1 MLISKASIYGY
12 RNFKQIDLSFNR
24 LVIFIGENNSGKSN
38 LLRAI
43 TLPFVNNEIGS
54 VNKNLGW
61 HEINND
67 LKRNYFDFI
76 EANLDRIKSADLSLE
91 EFQEQIPYVS
101 VKVAFTPEGAD
112 EYFVHKWIS
121 SINDEILYEIEY
133 HFNVANP
140 AELLQH
146 ITQILLDKTATE
158 IKNIQINLLPIE
170 MYQYSINIPSIQEP
184 VAFND
189 LINFKYN
196 SLSAERD
203 DFSNRNTQLGSQAL
217 VKLLHNKLGNEQ
229 KVKVEESYGNFFN
242 DLKTISDLDNVF
254 NWQESTEIDNAKDF
268 FSKITLMPNMPSI
281 SSLLNNVKL
290 GIGDEYLHT
299 QGLGYRNL
307 VYLLVM
313 MNSLEINQDIAL
325 NLLTLE
331 EPEAHLCINNERL
344 LASFINSILN
354 KSNKTQLF
362 ISTHSSEFLNK
373 LELKN
378 VTIVKEGAAFSL
390 KAVTNQA
397 DLDYLSKKFNLDFL
411 KFLYS
416 RKCIL
421 VEGPSEEMLIKA
433 YLNQQYNSLN
443 DIEVLSLHKGFTT
456 MLDIWLK
463 VNHGTTHR
471 IGIIRDFDNQP
482 KAQQRHENYNQY
494 KNVLVTTTTEYT
506 LEPEFVKTEDNYEK
520 LKTYFIEE
528 HGWNEEE
535 LKTAEDLSNKWRGAK
550 TDTMLRFCQD
560 IGTDYLKDITL
571 PNHIEKVLK
580 FLQSGVKE

>member
-12 RNFKQIDLSFNR
+12 KSLKQVNLEFNR

-43 TLPFVNNEIGS
+43 TLPFVNNEIGV

-67 LKRNYFDFI
+67 LKREYFNFI
-76 EANLDRIKSADLSLE
+76 EANIDRIKNEELSVE
-91 EFQEQIPYVS
+91 KFQKHIPYVS
-101 VKVAFTPEGAD
+101 VKVTFTPEGHD
-112 EYFVHKWIS
+112 TYFVHKWVSSTEPNIS
-121 SINDEILYEIEY
+121 YEIEY
-133 HFNVANP
+133 RYYITNP
-140 AELLQH
+140 QELLQH
-146 ITQILLDKTATE
+146 VKQILATKTAEE
-158 IKNIQINLLPIE
+158 IKNIQMNLLPIE
-170 MYQYSINIPSIQEP
+170 MYQYSINIPSINEP

-189 LINFKYN
+189 LLNFKYD

-203 DFSNRNTQLGSQAL
+203 DFSNKAQLGSQAL

-229 KVKVEESYGNFFN
+229 KVKVEESYGTFFN
-242 DLKTISDLDNVF
+242 ELKTVSELDNVF
-254 NWQESTEIDNAKDF
+254 NWQETSDIENAKDF

-313 MNSLEINQDIAL
+313 INSLEINKDIAL
-325 NLLTLE
+325 NILTLE

-344 LASFINSILN
+344 LASFINNIIS
-354 KSNKTQLF
+354 KTSKTQLF
-362 ISTHSSEFLNK
+362 LSTHSSEFLNK
-373 LELKN
+373 LELEN
-378 VTIVKEGAAFSL
+378 VTVVKEGQAFSL
-390 KAVTNQA
+390 KSVAEQK
-397 DLDYLSKKFNLDFL
+397 DLNYLSKKFNLDFL

-421 VEGPSEEMLIKA
+421 VEGPSEEMLIKS
-433 YLNQQYNSLN
+433 YLHHQQNSLS
-443 DIEVLSLHKGFTT
+443 DIEVLCIHKGFTT

-463 VNHGTTHR
+463 VNSDTSHR

-482 KAQQRHENYNQY
+482 KAKKRHEKYNDY
-494 KNVLVTTTTEYT
+494 ANILVTTTTEYT
-506 LEPEFVKTEDNYEK
+506 LEPEFVKTEGNYSK
-520 LKTYFIEE
+520 LEAYFKEV
-528 HGWNEEE
+528 HGWTDIETSD
-535 LKTAEDLSNKWRGAK
+535 KLSDKWRTAK

-560 IGTDYLKDITL
+560 IGTDYLKDIDL
-571 PNHIEKVLK
+571 PKHIAAVLK

>member
-1 MLISKASIYGY
+1 MFISKASIYGY
-12 RNFKQIDLSFNR
+12 KNLKQVDLDFNR

-43 TLPFVNNEIGS
+43 TLPFVNNEIGA

-61 HEINND
+61 HEINNN
-67 LKRNYFDFI
+67 LKRKYYDFI
-76 EANLDRIKSADLSLE
+76 EANIDSINNDKASVE
-91 EFQEQIPYVS
+91 KFQEHIPYVS
-101 VKVAFTPEGAD
+101 VKVTFTPEGHD
-112 EYFVHKWIS
+112 TYFVHKWIS
-121 SINDEILYEIEY
+121 STEPEVLYEIEY
-133 HFNVANP
+133 RYEITNP
-140 AELLQH
+140 QELFQH
-146 ITQILLDKTATE
+146 VKQILANKEADE
-158 IKNIQINLLPIE
+158 IKYIQMNLLPIE
-170 MYQYSINIPSIQEP
+170 MYQYSINIPSINEP

-189 LINFKYN
+189 LLNFKYD

-203 DFSNRNTQLGSQAL
+203 DFSNKAQLGSQAL

-229 KVKVEESYGNFFN
+229 KVKVEESYGAFF
-242 DLKTISDLDNVF
+242 DELKTVSELDNVF
-254 NWQESTEIDNAKDF
+254 NWQETSDIENAKDF

-290 GIGDEYLHT
+290 GVGDEYLHT

-313 MNSLEINQDIAL
+313 INSLEINNDIAL
-325 NLLTLE
+325 NILTLE

-344 LASFINSILN
+344 LASFINSILS

-362 ISTHSSEFLNK
+362 LSTHSSEFLNK
-373 LELKN
+373 LELEN
-378 VTIVKEGAAFSL
+378 VTVVKEGQAFSL
-390 KAVTNQA
+390 KSVAEQK
-397 DLDYLSKKFNLDFL
+397 DLNYLSKKFNLDFL

-421 VEGPSEEMLIKA
+421 VEGPSEEMLIKS
-433 YLNQQYNSLN
+433 YLHHQQNSLS
-443 DIEVLSLHKGFTT
+443 DIEVLSTHKGFTT

-463 VNHGTTHR
+463 VNSDTSHR

-482 KAQQRHENYNQY
+482 KAQLRHEKYNDY
-494 KNVLVTTTTEYT
+494 ANILVKTTTEYT
-506 LEPEFVKTEDNYEK
+506 LEPEFVKTGENYSK
-520 LKTYFIEE
+520 LEAYFKEV
-528 HGWNEEE
+528 HGWTDIETPD
-535 LKTAEDLSNKWRGAK
+535 KLSDKWRKAK

-560 IGTDYLKDITL
+560 IGTDYLKDIVL
-571 PNHIEKVLK
+571 PKHIAAVLK